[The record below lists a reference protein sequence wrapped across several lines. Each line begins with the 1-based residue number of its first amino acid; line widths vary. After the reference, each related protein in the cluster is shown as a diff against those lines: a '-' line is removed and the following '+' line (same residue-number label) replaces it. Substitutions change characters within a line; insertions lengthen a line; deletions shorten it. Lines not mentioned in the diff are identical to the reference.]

1 MASFNNDGG
10 DIALSLDGDVFT
22 SGDRSYGQSVQS
34 IGAGGGEVV
43 ISGLG
48 QVDITLGAQ
57 DGSTGDGGD
66 VDFANTG
73 DVTTSGT
80 GSHGFVVQSI
90 GGGGGL
96 VSTDMESSR
105 IAVDLSANNGG
116 DGGDIGFTQSG
127 NIVITGENAIGVVA
141 QSLGGGGGMVDS
153 VFRGSAGGAGA
164 GGTID
169 MALNGNIL
177 SVGEGGIGVLAQS
190 EGRDGAGAITLDFD
204 GVVMGGTGQ
213 VDAVASV
220 VLDGGANNALTLSK
234 DSVLLS
240 GNNQLVNGGDGDEQI
255 SLAGRALGNLDLGAG
270 TNGLTVEEEG
280 AFYALDTVNLGD
292 AGLMQVNGDF
302 VLGANWGLNTDMTPT
317 VKSGDFVFTG
327 NVSQTTNLTGSLA
340 FGATASSTFDAYF
353 LTTGASGGNSDLVNV
368 SGDATM
374 GGTLTPQLNTL
385 QRALPL
391 VIINPNGTA
400 ADAGTTIQD
409 TVVLDYSIGLNG
421 STSDGSSIDLVIT
434 PDYSTANMNANEAAV
449 GDYINQVLNGQG
461 SAAQGELFALIGNMT
476 SEADVIAAIG
486 AFTVADYAADAVDA
500 YYGTRVFADALH
512 NCERFTDYQ
521 AGDDP
526 RNCVWFSGGRSFYD
540 REQTGIYDEL
550 DINNTNLSAG
560 VRLPVG
566 DELYAGFALGHDQIS
581 LRNGSQYNAT
591 GDRFNLGAS
600 LTKYT
605 GPWEFAA
612 MLSAGWSDYDTDRSG
627 GISGVLPNG
636 NVVNTVGVSSIKH
649 KMNQQN
655 LRLSFAYDHRFAG
668 GSSYLRPEIAVDATR
683 LATESN
689 GDATL
694 SGIVLQDD
702 SEMIYSLTP
711 SLEIGTEQILSA
723 SQKLRVSFRAG
734 AIISSNDTVSVRAG
748 FAGANAA
755 DGGFANSSFIGDAH
769 GLVSA
774 RLGLFAL
781 DDSSFI
787 NLSLDHMFGDS
798 TKALQVGLGLGLQ
811 F

>member
-1 MASFNNDGG
+1 
-10 DIALSLDGDVFT
+10 
-22 SGDRSYGQSVQS
+22 
-34 IGAGGGEVV
+34 
-43 ISGLG
+43 
-48 QVDITLGAQ
+48 
-57 DGSTGDGGD
+57 
-66 VDFANTG
+66 
-73 DVTTSGT
+73 
-80 GSHGFVVQSI
+80 
-90 GGGGGL
+90 
-96 VSTDMESSR
+96 
-105 IAVDLSANNGG
+105 
-116 DGGDIGFTQSG
+116 
-127 NIVITGENAIGVVA
+127 
-141 QSLGGGGGMVDS
+141 
-153 VFRGSAGGAGA
+153 
-164 GGTID
+164 
-169 MALNGNIL
+169 
-177 SVGEGGIGVLAQS
+177 
-190 EGRDGAGAITLDFD
+190 
-204 GVVMGGTGQ
+204 
-213 VDAVASV
+213 
-220 VLDGGANNALTLSK
+220 
-234 DSVLLS
+234 
-240 GNNQLVNGGDGDEQI
+240 
-255 SLAGRALGNLDLGAG
+255 
-270 TNGLTVEEEG
+270 
-280 AFYALDTVNLGD
+280 
-292 AGLMQVNGDF
+292 
-302 VLGANWGLNTDMTPT
+302 
-317 VKSGDFVFTG
+317 
-327 NVSQTTNLTGSLA
+327 
-340 FGATASSTFDAYF
+340 
-353 LTTGASGGNSDLVNV
+353 
-368 SGDATM
+368 
-374 GGTLTPQLNTL
+374 
-385 QRALPL
+385 
-391 VIINPNGTA
+391 
-400 ADAGTTIQD
+400 
-409 TVVLDYSIGLNG
+409 
-421 STSDGSSIDLVIT
+421 
-434 PDYSTANMNANEAAV
+434 MNANEAAV

-540 REQTGIYDEL
+540 RDQTGIYDEL
-550 DINNTNLSAG
+550 DINTTNLSAG

-591 GDRFNLGAS
+591 GNRFNLGAS

-612 MLSAGWSDYDTDRSG
+612 MLSAGWSDYDSDRSG

-734 AIISSNDTVSVRAG
+734 AIISSNDTVSVSAG
-748 FAGANAA
+748 FAGASAA
-755 DGGFANSSFIGDAH
+755 DGGFTNTSFIGDAH